1 MFKVNIL
8 YNILYTLGNI
18 ATPVV
23 CYNNPMN
30 INQWIKSATKQ
41 LELVSIA
48 SARID
53 CLILLEDELG
63 RDRAWI
69 LANPDYELNTNNIK
83 NLQKNI
89 NRRTNHEPIAYIRG
103 KSEFFGREFAVSAD
117 TLQPR
122 PETETLISI
131 LKTTCK
137 EINKHPTIIDIG
149 TGSGCLAISAK
160 LEMPKSKAI
169 AIDISN
175 KALSIAKQ
183 NAKNLKADVEFRQG
197 NLLEPITN
205 IKHQVSN
212 IVIMANLPYVPDSH
226 TINQSAMHEP
236 SIAIFG
242 GADGLD
248 LYREMFSQISSS
260 QYPVS
265 FVFTEALPPQ
275 HRELAQIAS
284 SHHFEIAKSED
295 FIQVFKRS
303 Y

>member
-1 MFKVNIL
+1 M
-8 YNILYTLGNI
+8 YTLGNI

-23 CYNNPMN
+23 CYNRLMN

-48 SARID
+48 SARLD

-63 RDRAWI
+63 KDRTWI
-69 LANPDYELNTNNIK
+69 LANPDYELNANNIN
-83 NLQKNI
+83 NLQNNI

-103 KSEFFGREFAVSAD
+103 KSEFYGREFLVSPA

-122 PETETLISI
+122 PETETMIS
-131 LKTTCK
+131 LLTKTK
-137 EINKHPTIIDIG
+137 DWGLGAGDELTIIDIG
-149 TGSGCLAISAK
+149 TGSGCLAITAK

-236 SIAIFG
+236 SVAIFG

-260 QYPVS
+260 QYQVS
-265 FVFTEALPPQ
+265 FVFAEALPPQ
-275 HRELAQIAS
+275 HEELAQIAS

>member
-1 MFKVNIL
+1 MLFR
-8 YNILYTLGNI
+8 
-18 ATPVV
+18 
-23 CYNNPMN
+23 
-30 INQWIKSATKQ
+30 S
-41 LELVSIA
+41 
-48 SARID
+48 
-53 CLILLEDELG
+53 
-63 RDRAWI
+63 
-69 LANPDYELNTNNIK
+69 
-83 NLQKNI
+83 
-89 NRRTNHEPIAYIRG
+89 
-103 KSEFFGREFAVSAD
+103 
-117 TLQPR
+117 
-122 PETETLISI
+122 SI

-236 SIAIFG
+236 SVAIFG

-260 QYPVS
+260 QYQVS
-265 FVFTEALPPQ
+265 FVFAEALPPQ
-275 HRELAQIAS
+275 HEELAQIAS